1 MGSTCGLRKINNEY
15 FWLRICGNIDVPT
28 QYYVILILLLCAPD
42 PFNVVCLWGST
53 SYCYTDG

>member
-28 QYYVILILLLCAPD
+28 QYYVILILLLCAHLIHSMWCVYED
-42 PFNVVCLWGST
+42 QHLVVI
-53 SYCYTDG
+53 